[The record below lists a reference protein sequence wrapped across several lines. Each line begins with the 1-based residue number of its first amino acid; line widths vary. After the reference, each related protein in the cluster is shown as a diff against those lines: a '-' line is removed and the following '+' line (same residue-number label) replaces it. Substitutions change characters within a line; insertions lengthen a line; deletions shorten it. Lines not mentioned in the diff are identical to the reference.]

1 MEKTPHSIVVL
12 DECKAMQLKKA
23 FDYQNPNS
31 NVTQAMHYR
40 RGIDS
45 IFDTMWGKMLRIQ
58 SILESGS
65 NPNFESVED
74 SFKDL
79 INYASFA
86 VSYSRGAMEGQSP
99 DRDIFNRPKPVKVDF
114 QDPSL
119 EVKSPGIE
127 DTITKYRGKS
137 MPDILGAIPEYV
149 PIYAPYDPSYEHV
162 NFTTTFN
169 ERYIGNQATG
179 NVYG

>member
-1 MEKTPHSIVVL
+1 
-12 DECKAMQLKKA
+12 
-23 FDYQNPNS
+23 
-31 NVTQAMHYR
+31 MHYR

-86 VSYSRGAMEGQSP
+86 VSYARGAMEGQSP
-99 DRDIFNRPKPVKVDF
+99 DRDIFNRPRPVKVDF
-114 QDPSL
+114 QDLSL

-137 MPDILGAIPEYV
+137 MPDIGVPPPEYV